1 MGNTTLDLTQL
12 RGIKLKKDS
21 KGILGGLLGL
31 IGFGLAASFL
41 SRTLGFEV
49 KKDDIEAISENSKL
63 ISAQWAVWASLVG
76 TLIGLLGNWAR
87 QTKIAFDGTGKNPAA
102 SRGVMGN
109 LTAILAGAWAFIQAV
124 EVDWDQIAVLV
135 GEGKRQ
141 WMLVAP
147 AVMGIIG
154 TVQGL
159 WGRWRAKS
167 KVSQSVIS
175 SESSGAL
182 LIVLLP
188 CLLLGAS
195 CAATPTTP
203 LDAGSVTGKSV
214 VEDQTGATPAQQ
226 GLVAVGVAGL
236 LRSVQF
242 HGRYD
247 SGRVCANATLFGF
260 GPEICLGFKV
270 PNLHPETPEK
280 RLDEVEA
287 KVEELQS
294 NFAPVVTPGS

>member
-1 MGNTTLDLTQL
+1 MGNTTLDLIQL
-12 RGIKLKKDS
+12 RGIKQKKDS
-21 KGILGGLLGL
+21 KGILGGFLGL
-31 IGFGLAASFL
+31 VGFGLAATFL

-49 KKDDIEAISENSKL
+49 KKDDLESIAENSKL
-63 ISAQWAVWASLVG
+63 ISTQWAVWASLIG
-76 TLIGLLGNWAR
+76 TLIGLWGNWAR
-87 QTKIAFDGTGKNPAA
+87 TTKIAFDNTGKNPAA

-109 LTAILAGAWAFIQAV
+109 LAAILAGAWAFIEAV
-124 EVDWDQIAVLV
+124 ETDWDKISMLV

-167 KVSQSVIS
+167 KVGQSIIS
-175 SESSGAL
+175 PESSGAL

-195 CAATPTTP
+195 CAATPAAYQDT
-203 LDAGSVTGKSV
+203 GSVTGKSV
-214 VEDQTGATPAQQ
+214 VQDQTGATPAQK
-226 GLVAVGVAGL
+226 GLVAVGIAGL

-260 GPEICLGFKV
+260 GPEVCIGFKV
-270 PNLHPETPEK
+270 PDLHPESQER

-287 KVEELQS
+287 KVEAIQS
-294 NFAPVVTPGS
+294 NFVPVTPGD